1 MAGTSMTV
9 HETAHRD
16 VPAKTASDRSFGVV
30 FTAVFVIVAA
40 WPLIHGEE
48 IRWWSVAVA
57 ATFLV
62 ISLTIP
68 RILHPL
74 NRVWTAFGLLL
85 HKIVSPVIMGAIFF
99 VAVTPTALLMRLL
112 GKVPL
117 QLRFDPKATS
127 YWIVRSP
134 PGPDGD
140 TMKNQF

>member
-1 MAGTSMTV
+1 MAGTNMTV

-30 FTAVFVIVAA
+30 FAVVFAIVAA

-48 IRWWSVAVA
+48 IRWWGA
-57 ATFLV
+57 AIAGAFL
-62 ISLTIP
+62 IAAFAIP

-74 NRVWTAFGLLL
+74 NRAWTAFGLLL
-85 HKIVSPVIMGAIFF
+85 HKVVSPVIMGAIFF
-99 VAVTPTALLMRLL
+99 IAVTPTALLMRLL

-127 YWIVRSP
+127 YWIVRTP
-134 PGPDGD
+134 PGPEGE

>member
-1 MAGTSMTV
+1 MTV

-30 FTAVFVIVAA
+30 FAAVFAIVAA
-40 WPLIHGEE
+40 WPLIHGEG
-48 IRWWSVAVA
+48 IRWWSAGLA
-57 ATFLV
+57 AAFL
-62 ISLTIP
+62 IAAWAIP

-74 NRVWTAFGLLL
+74 NRAWAAFGLLL

-99 VAVTPTALLMRLL
+99 IAVTPTALLMRLL
-112 GKVPL
+112 GKIPL
-117 QLRFDPKATS
+117 QLRFDPKAAS
-127 YWIVRSP
+127 YWIVRTP